1 VEYIIPV
8 SLDFYAEISKG
19 TLAEEGRAAM
29 TTYPGTATNTYPG
42 DLANPEDV
50 ARWMAE
56 VARDEYGL
64 PGILPVM
71 TSCVELTAAWTAP
84 GDVKSVPG
92 YLGAVDYD
100 SLGYF
105 QQRSSQGWGYPAQ
118 LTDADYALR
127 AFCREAAKLKDWEWN

>member
-1 VEYIIPV
+1 MEYIIPV

-56 VARDEYGL
+56 VAKDEYGL

-71 TSCVELTAAWTAP
+71 TSCVELTAAWT
-84 GDVKSVPG
+84 VQ
-92 YLGAVDYD
+92 YL
-100 SLGYF
+100 
-105 QQRSSQGWGYPAQ
+105 
-118 LTDADYALR
+118 LR
-127 AFCREAAKLKDWEWN
+127 PSRL